1 MGLPFFFF
9 FFFSCYF
16 LFFSCLFPPLSV
28 CLCEQTRSRWK
39 GDEKRE
45 AFLNNP
51 EMEKEARLLFKPLF
65 LYCFPPFS
73 SLGRYPVSHEI
84 WPCCVSPTI
93 QRTPFEWAKAE
104 STTNTA
110 HPPLA
115 AEDEEVDQPEGGGG

>member
-1 MGLPFFFF
+1 MGLPFF

-16 LFFSCLFPPLSV
+16 LIFSCLFLPLSV
-28 CLCEQTRSRWK
+28 CLREQTRSRWK

-65 LYCFPPFS
+65 LYCFPPS
-73 SLGRYPVSHEI
+73 PPLGVIQSPMKYGHAVSAQPSNE
-84 WPCCVSPTI
+84 PRSNGPRRSQPPT
-93 QRTPFEWAKAE
+93 PP
-104 STTNTA
+104 
-110 HPPLA
+110 PPLA